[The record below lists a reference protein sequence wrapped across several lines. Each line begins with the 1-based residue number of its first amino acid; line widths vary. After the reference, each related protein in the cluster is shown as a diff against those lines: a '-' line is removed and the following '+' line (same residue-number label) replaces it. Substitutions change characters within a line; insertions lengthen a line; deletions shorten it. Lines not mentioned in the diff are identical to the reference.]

1 MAVTVRT
8 PARLHLGL
16 LDLNGGLGR
25 LYGSIGVA
33 IERPEIVLEA
43 ELIQEPVGARGLV
56 VEGLEVE
63 RVTALAQRFLEHYP
77 LRSRVR
83 LRLRSS
89 ISAHIG
95 LGSGTQLAL
104 AVGAALAQLG
114 GLALT
119 VPDLSLVMGR
129 GNHSG
134 IGIATFQQ
142 GGFVV
147 DGGHVI
153 GADHQSVPPV
163 LFHYPFPKG
172 WIFVVAVPDTE
183 PGFHGEGEQ
192 RAFQFLPPAPSALVE
207 KICRLLVIKMLP
219 ALLEQDIVPF
229 GQALTEIQQLV
240 GDCFSAAQG
249 GRYANTVSARLIGH
263 LLDRGAQG
271 GGQSSWGPTVY
282 ALVEGESRA
291 VSLQNEA
298 KEFLA
303 ANGQG
308 HVFCVHAD
316 NLGAQF
322 SKDSLPS
329 VG

>member
-1 MAVTVRT
+1 M
-8 PARLHLGL
+8 
-16 LDLNGGLGR
+16 NGGLGR

-77 LRSRVR
+77 LRSRIR

-104 AVGAALAQLG
+104 AVGAALAQLC
-114 GLALT
+114 GLDLT
-119 VPDLSLVMGR
+119 VADLSLVMRR
-129 GNHSG
+129 GGHSG

-163 LFHYPFPKG
+163 LFHYPFPQG
-172 WIFVVAVPDTE
+172 WIFVVAVPEAE
-183 PGFHGEGEQ
+183 PGFHGDSEQ
-192 RAFQFLPPAPSALVE
+192 QAFQSLPPAPAALVE
-207 KICRLLVIKMLP
+207 KICRLLVIKLLP
-219 ALLEQDIVPF
+219 ALVEQDIAPF
-229 GQALTEIQQLV
+229 GKALTEIQQLV

-249 GRYANTVSARLIGH
+249 GRYANTVSARLISH
-263 LLDRGAQG
+263 LLDQGADG
-271 GGQSSWGPTVY
+271 AGQSSWGPTVY
-282 ALVEGESRA
+282 ALVKGESHA
-291 VSLQNEA
+291 LSLEHDA

-303 ANGQG
+303 ANGG
-308 HVFCVHAD
+308 GRVFYAHAD
-316 NLGAQF
+316 NQGAQF
-322 SKDSLPS
+322 SSNS
-329 VG
+329 